1 MSIWGWF
8 LLGAGT
14 WASAVA
20 LKVLADVVAQRTM
33 TAALRD
39 WAASLLSG
47 VWSSICELGLTALAF
62 WLWSAT
68 FADALV
74 MAVGAALAEFLVLLI
89 PAFAANWGKKAPSKL
104 KQAQGWS
111 AFFLERSVA
120 IASHISSRALV
131 WLGVGGNAGF
141 KAVASAFALFA
152 TAEAIQAYA
161 QAKEW
166 DWLNR
171 RTLIAFVAF
180 QALCIGGQVALLI
193 LWWT

>member
-1 MSIWGWF
+1 MSIWGWL

-14 WASAVA
+14 WALAVA
-20 LKVLADVVAQRTM
+20 LKVAADVVAQRTM

-39 WAASLLSG
+39 WAASALSG

-74 MAVGAALAEFLVLLI
+74 MAVGAALTEFVVLLI
-89 PAFAANWGKKAPSKL
+89 PAFAANWGKQAPSKL

-120 IASHISSRALV
+120 IASHLTSRALL
-131 WLGVGGNAGF
+131 WLGIGGNAGF

-171 RTLIAFVAF
+171 RTLLTFVAF
-180 QALCIGGQVALLI
+180 QGLCIFAQLTLFVFWRA
-193 LWWT
+193 